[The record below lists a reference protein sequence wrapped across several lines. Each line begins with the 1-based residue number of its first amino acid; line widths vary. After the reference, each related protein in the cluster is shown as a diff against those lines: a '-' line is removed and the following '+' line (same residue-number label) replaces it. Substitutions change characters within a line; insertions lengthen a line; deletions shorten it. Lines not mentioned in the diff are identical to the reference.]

1 MAHQQAHASALMPSV
16 EARAPAPKPSLWLSV
31 GTLWLR
37 EIRSFYRQRSR
48 VIGGLAT
55 PLVFW
60 ILLGSGFGSSLL
72 TQGGTGGYLQFFYPG
87 SVTLVVLFTSLFA
100 NISVIEDRREGFLL
114 SVLVAPVSSRAL
126 VLGKVLGATT
136 IGFLQGLVFLPLA
149 PLAGISVELAKL
161 PAIFAVIF
169 LMAFTL
175 TSLGF
180 FFAWWLNSVQG
191 FHSVMN
197 VVLMPMWMLSGAVFP
212 PEGASGWVRAV
223 MMANPLTYGV
233 SALRHLL
240 HDGDTLSGIP
250 SLEFCW
256 LMLAVCAVLAI
267 GAALWRASVRSAN
280 DLSS

>member
-1 MAHQQAHASALMPSV
+1 MPSV
-16 EARAPAPKPSLWLSV
+16 EARVPAPKPSLWLSV

-72 TQGGTGGYLQFFYPG
+72 TQPGRGGYLQFFYPG

-136 IGFLQGLVFLPLA
+136 IGFLQGLIFLPLA
-149 PLAGISVELAKL
+149 PLAGISVELGKL

-240 HDGDTLSGIP
+240 NDGETLSGIP

-256 LMLAVCAVLAI
+256 LMLAVCAALAL